1 MSPPRSPL
9 AGGDE
14 KSPLAA
20 AMAPQPQPR
29 PRPQPQSPV
38 PPQQTQRI
46 SWMPM
51 SPPRKS
57 LLLSPLTKSP
67 GVRRRSFSPR
77 LRHEAAMKIQAMW
90 RAYDTR
96 QRMAHMVETL
106 IRWIE
111 EWRQKAA
118 VQMQRIVRGFLSRC
132 RYRQLLQNQIYGPSA
147 IPIQALVRQF
157 LGRRRWI
164 RCRYEQHRWQA
175 AVIIQARIRSWRLSR
190 RYQYWIP
197 IQRACIVVQAPIRGY
212 LARRSY
218 AVLVAQAHQVRCAIR
233 MQAMAR
239 GYLCRQSYAVLVAHA
254 HQVRCAIRIQSMAR
268 GYLCRQQVDELLKKA
283 IFTTC
288 LLRFES
294 QKQLDA
300 APPMDAH
307 RRVSLVALHPTT
319 ITPTSSR
326 RRTVV
331 SFVSPTMDPHR
342 RVSHFGFQP
351 SPPPFMDVQRRE
363 SF

>member
-1 MSPPRSPL
+1 MAVSPSAKAPTEPLGERHTMSMSPPRSPL

-118 VQMQRIVRGFLSRC
+118 VQMQRIVRGFLSRANEC
-132 RYRQLLQNQIYGPSA
+132 RIGYYDST
-147 IPIQALVRQF
+147 
-157 LGRRRWI
+157 GR
-164 RCRYEQHRWQA
+164 EQT
-175 AVIIQARIRSWRLSR
+175 S
-190 RYQYWIP
+190 
-197 IQRACIVVQAPIRGY
+197 
-212 LARRSY
+212 
-218 AVLVAQAHQVRCAIR
+218 
-233 MQAMAR
+233 
-239 GYLCRQSYAVLVAHA
+239 
-254 HQVRCAIRIQSMAR
+254 
-268 GYLCRQQVDELLKKA
+268 
-283 IFTTC
+283 
-288 LLRFES
+288 
-294 QKQLDA
+294 
-300 APPMDAH
+300 
-307 RRVSLVALHPTT
+307 
-319 ITPTSSR
+319 ITK
-326 RRTVV
+326 
-331 SFVSPTMDPHR
+331 
-342 RVSHFGFQP
+342 
-351 SPPPFMDVQRRE
+351 
-363 SF
+363 